1 MKKRDLENKNTDLKK
16 IQKQMSDNNNM
27 EVAALKNIANSCET
41 RQSLGKTISR
51 TREKL
56 TKSPRKRQV
65 GIKALAKKS
74 QNNSK

>member
-1 MKKRDLENKNTDLKK
+1 MTQHEKERPRKQKYRFKKNSK
-16 IQKQMSDNNNM
+16 DNI